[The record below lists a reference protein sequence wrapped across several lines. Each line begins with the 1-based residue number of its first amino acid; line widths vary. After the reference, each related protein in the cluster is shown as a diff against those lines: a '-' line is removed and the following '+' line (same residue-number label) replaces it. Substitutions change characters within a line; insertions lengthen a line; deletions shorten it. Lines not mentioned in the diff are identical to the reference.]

1 MELINLH
8 RSIFHLPVPL
18 TLGVVWT
25 VVLVLISI
33 EIMQPEE
40 EPRPYCVE
48 HQSKVTEL
56 ARQAAAHDCVKR
68 GTLEDIQ
75 LEKPATP

>member
-1 MELINLH
+1 M
-8 RSIFHLPVPL
+8 PL

-40 EPRPYCVE
+40 EPRPDCVDE
-48 HQSKVTEL
+48 HQSKVMEL
-56 ARQAAAHDCVKR
+56 AREAAAHDCVKR

>member
-1 MELINLH
+1 M
-8 RSIFHLPVPL
+8 PL

-25 VVLVLISI
+25 MVLVLISI

-40 EPRPYCVE
+40 ELRPDCVDE
-48 HQSKVTEL
+48 HQFKVTEL
-56 ARQAAAHDCVKR
+56 ARQAARVKR

-75 LEKPATP
+75 LEKPATR

>member
-1 MELINLH
+1 M
-8 RSIFHLPVPL
+8 PL

-40 EPRPYCVE
+40 KPRPDCVE
-48 HQSKVTEL
+48 HQSKLREL
-56 ARQAAAHDCVKR
+56 ATQAAVHDCVKR

-75 LEKPATP
+75 LEKPAAR

>member
-1 MELINLH
+1 MYLINLH

-40 EPRPYCVE
+40 KPDFVE

-56 ARQAAAHDCVKR
+56 ARQRASHDCVKR

-75 LEKPATP
+75 LEKPATR